1 MVFYYQLRSVFV
13 SILLGCIWFDIND
26 GEVESRVLL
35 ASVAYVY
42 IVASLADLFDGTI
55 ECHDMMM
62 RPCM

>member
-1 MVFYYQLRSVFV
+1 MAFYYQLRSVFV